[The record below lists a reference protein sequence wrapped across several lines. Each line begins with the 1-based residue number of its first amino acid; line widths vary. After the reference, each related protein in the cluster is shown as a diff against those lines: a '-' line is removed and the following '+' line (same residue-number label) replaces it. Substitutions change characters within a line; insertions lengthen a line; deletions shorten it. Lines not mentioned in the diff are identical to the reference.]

1 MANKFLDNTG
11 LGILWNRIKTFL
23 GENYIDN
30 NELTTTINAVDEVK
44 ADKPQLDGV
53 AVSVEEYVEDYVSNN
68 VSGGTGTLPSQLD
81 IYCGNSID
89 VMD

>member
-23 GENYIDN
+23 GENYIDSG
-30 NELTTTINAVDEVK
+30 ELTTAINAIDEVK
-44 ADKPQLDGV
+44 ANKPILNDEP
-53 AVSVEEYVEDYVSNN
+53 VSVEEYIENYVTNS
-68 VSGGTGTLPSQLD
+68 SPSQLN

>member
-23 GENYIDN
+23 GENYIDGG
-30 NELTTTINAVDEVK
+30 ELTTAINAIDEVK

-68 VSGGTGTLPSQLD
+68 ASGGTGTLPSQLD

>member
-23 GENYIDN
+23 GENYIDSD
-30 NELTTTINAVDEVK
+30 ELTTAINAIDEVK

-68 VSGGTGTLPSQLD
+68 ASGGTGTLPSQLD